1 MTKFSGNFFRKKCGY
16 TRKELDNLEFRAVR
30 PYIARI
36 YNKLRVSEGRHEAVW
51 LTAVD
56 ERIPA

>member
-1 MTKFSGNFFRKKCGY
+1 MTKFSGDFFRKKCGY
-16 TRKELDNLEFRAVR
+16 MREELDNLEFRAVR

-36 YNKLRVSEGRHEAVW
+36 YNKSVGRHEAVW